1 MRQKILITGGAG
13 LLGTSL
19 YDFYKKKYD
28 LILGLYKTDVKLRN
42 VKKIFLKYKNS
53 KNLENQIKNLNPDIV
68 INCIGLSNVEICE
81 QNKKK
86 AIESNIK
93 IPLSISNMCK
103 KLNIK
108 FYHISTDHLYDGNK
122 KIYKET
128 DKSKPLNFYAKTKLL
143 ADNKILLSNKNAC
156 IIRTNFFSNGGKKNI
171 SFSDKIIK
179 NLKAN
184 KKIYLFDDVFFSP
197 IFVPSF
203 AKILEKTFDKKFSGI
218 FNLGSLTPISKYEFG
233 ILIAKIFNFNK
244 DLIKPISLTSKK
256 LVIRPMNMSLDSSKI
271 LKKIN
276 FKVPTISRMIL
287 ELNEDYQNK
296 NFKKLPYGMHNIN
309 DNDILSVVKTLR
321 SGHLTQGP
329 QVSELEKKIAKY
341 VKCKYAVAVSSC
353 TAGMHIALKSL
364 QIKENSKVLLP
375 PITFVSTAN
384 VVVMNDLKPQFV
396 DINPGSANMDTLKAI
411 EALDSNKNIKAVMPV
426 HFAGYPCDLRPFQS
440 FRKKIKIVEDA
451 AHALGSKYLCGS
463 MIGSCKYSDLSVFSL
478 HPVKT
483 IAAGEGGVI
492 TTNSYEIYKRL
503 LRLRS
508 HGINKA
514 DDKFLNKKN
523 SHTKN
528 KINQWYYEMRDM
540 GYHYRLTDIQCS
552 LAISQLKRIN
562 VFLKKRQKI
571 ADYYNKKFIG
581 FNNIKILAPKP
592 GNLSSNHLYI
602 LQLDFKKLKIS
613 RQEFIDKLKRKG
625 IVTQVHYIPVTMHP
639 YYQKL
644 GYSIKST
651 PEAIKYY
658 EQALSIPIYYGLTEY
673 QQNHVISSIKKILN
687 YAINK

>member
-244 DLIKPISLTSKK
+244 DLIKPISLASKK

-613 RQEFIDKLKRKG
+613 KQEFIDKLKRKG

>member
-411 EALDSNKNIKAVMPV
+411 EALDGNKNIKAVMPV

-613 RQEFIDKLKRKG
+613 KQEFIDKLKRKG

>member
-1 MRQKILITGGAG
+1 MRKKILITGGAG

-19 YDFYKKKYD
+19 YDSYDKKYD
-28 LILGLYKTDVKLRN
+28 LTLGLHKTDVKLRN
-42 VKKIFLKYKNS
+42 VKKIFLKYQNS

-86 AIESNIK
+86 AIELNIK
-93 IPLSISNMCK
+93 IPLSISNICK

-108 FYHISTDHLYDGNK
+108 FFHISTDHLYDGNK

-128 DKSKPLNFYAKTKLL
+128 DKNKPLNFYAKTKLL
-143 ADNKILLSNKNAC
+143 GDNKILLSNKNAC
-156 IIRTNFFSNGGKKNI
+156 IIRTNFFCNGAKKI

-179 NLKAN
+179 NLKEN
-184 KKIYLFDDVFFSP
+184 KKIYLFYDVFFTP
-197 IFVPSF
+197 IFVPTF
-203 AKILEKTFDKKFSGI
+203 CKILANTFDKKFFGI

-233 ILIAKIFNFNK
+233 VLIAKIFNFNK
-244 DLIKPISLTSKK
+244 DLIKPISITSKK
-256 LVIRPMNMSLDSSKI
+256 LVNRPMNMSLDSSKI

-287 ELNEDYQNK
+287 ELNKDYQNK
-296 NFKKLPYGMHNIN
+296 NFKRLPYGMHSIN
-309 DNDILSVVKTLR
+309 YNDIHSVVKTLR

-353 TAGMHIALKSL
+353 TAGMHISLKSL

-396 DINPGSANMDTLKAI
+396 DISPGSANMDTLKAI
-411 EALDSNKNIKAVMPV
+411 KALDGNENIKAVMPV

-451 AHALGSKYLCGS
+451 AHAMGSKYLCGS
-463 MIGSCKYSDLSVFSL
+463 MVGSCKYSDLCVFSL

-483 IAAGEGGVI
+483 IAAGEGGII

-523 SHTKN
+523 SQTKK
-528 KINQWYYEMRDM
+528 KINQWYYEMREM

-571 ADYYNKKFIG
+571 VNYYNKKFIG
-581 FNNIKILAPKP
+581 LSNIKILAPKP

-625 IVTQVHYIPVTMHP
+625 VLTQVHYIPVTMHP

-651 PEAIKYY
+651 PEAMKYY

-673 QQNHVISSIKKILN
+673 QQNHVISSIKKILSN
-687 YAINK
+687 AINK

>member
-19 YDFYKKKYD
+19 YDSYNKKYD
-28 LILGLYKTDVKLRN
+28 LTLGLHKTDVKLRN
-42 VKKIFLKYKNS
+42 VKKIFLKYQNA

-86 AIESNIK
+86 AIVSNIK
-93 IPLSISNMCK
+93 IPLSISNICK
-103 KLNIK
+103 ELNIK

-128 DKSKPLNFYAKTKLL
+128 DKNKPLNFYAKTKLL
-143 ADNKILLSNKNAC
+143 ADKKILLSNKNAC
-156 IIRTNFFSNGGKKNI
+156 VIRTNFFSNGGKKNI

-184 KKIYLFDDVFFSP
+184 KKIYLFDDVYFSP
-197 IFVPSF
+197 IFIPSL

-244 DLIKPISLTSKK
+244 DLIKPISIISKK
-256 LVIRPMNMSLDSSKI
+256 LVNRPINMSLDSSKI
-271 LKKIN
+271 FKIIN

-287 ELNEDYQNK
+287 ELNKDYQNK
-296 NFKKLPYGMHNIN
+296 NFKKLPYGMHSIN
-309 DNDILSVVKTLR
+309 YNDILSVVKTLR

-329 QVSELEKKIAKY
+329 QVSELEEKIAKY

-364 QIKENSKVLLP
+364 QIKKNSKVLLP

-396 DINPGSANMDTLKAI
+396 DISPSSANMDPLKAI
-411 EALDSNKNIKAVMPV
+411 KALDGNKNIKAVMPV
-426 HFAGYPCDLRPFQS
+426 HFAGYPCDLRPLQS
-440 FRKKIKIVEDA
+440 FRKKIKIIEDA
-451 AHALGSKYLCGS
+451 AHALGSKYHCGS
-463 MIGSCKYSDLSVFSL
+463 MIGSCKYSDLCVFSL

-492 TTNSYEIYKRL
+492 TTNSYEIYKSL

-523 SHTKN
+523 SQTKN
-528 KINQWYYEMRDM
+528 KINQWYYEMRDI

-571 ADYYNKKFIG
+571 ANYYNKKFKG
-581 FNNIKILAPKP
+581 FNSIKILAAKP

-625 IVTQVHYIPVTMHP
+625 VLTQVHYIPVTMHP

-651 PEAIKYY
+651 PKAMKYY
-658 EQALSIPIYYGLTEY
+658 EQALSIPIYYGLTEH

-687 YAINK
+687 YALSK

>member
-1 MRQKILITGGAG
+1 MLITGGAG

-19 YDFYKKKYD
+19 SEFYKKKYSVV
-28 LILGLYKTDVKLRN
+28 LGLHKSDANLRN
-42 VKKIFLKYKNS
+42 IKKIFLKFKNL
-53 KNLENQIKNLNPDIV
+53 KNLEKQIQNLNPDIV
-68 INCIGLSNVEICE
+68 INCIGLSNIETCE

-86 AIESNIK
+86 AIQSNTK
-93 IPLSISNMCK
+93 IPLSISNICK

-128 DKSKPLNFYAKTKLL
+128 DSNKPLNFYAKTKLI

-156 IIRTNFFSNGGKKNI
+156 IVRTNFFSNGVKKNI

-179 NLKAN
+179 NLKIN
-184 KKIYLFDDVFFSP
+184 KQIYLFDDVFFSP
-197 IFVPSF
+197 IFVTDL
-203 AKILEKTFDKKFSGI
+203 AKILEKTFNKKFSGI
-218 FNLGSLTPISKYEFG
+218 FNLGSLSPISKYEFG
-233 ILIAKIFNFNK
+233 ILIAKTFNFNK

-256 LVIRPMNMSLDSSKI
+256 LVTRPMNMSLDSSKI

-276 FKVPTISRMIL
+276 CKIPSIDRMIL
-287 ELNEDYQNK
+287 ELKEDYQNK

-309 DNDILSVVKTLR
+309 DNDILSVIKTLR

-329 QVSELEKKIAKY
+329 QVSELEKKITKY

-364 QIKENSKVLLP
+364 EIKENSKVLLP

-384 VVVMNDLKPQFV
+384 VILMNGLRPQFV
-396 DINPGSANMDTLKAI
+396 DINPINANINTLKAI
-411 EALDSNKNIKAVMPV
+411 ELLDNDNKNIKAIMPV
-426 HFAGYPCDLRPFQS
+426 HFAGYPCDLKPFQS
-440 FRKKIKIVEDA
+440 YRKKIKIVEDA
-451 AHALGSKYLCGS
+451 AHALGSKYSCGS
-463 MIGSCKYSDLSVFSL
+463 MVGSCKYSDLSVFSL

-523 SHTKN
+523 SHTN
-528 KINQWYYEMRDM
+528 TKINQWYYEMRDM
-540 GYHYRLTDIQCS
+540 GFHYRLTDIQCS
-552 LAISQLKRIN
+552 LAISQLRRIN
-562 VFLKKRQKI
+562 IFLKKRQKI
-571 ADYYNKKFIG
+571 ANYYNKKLIG
-581 FNNIKILAPKP
+581 LNNVKILDPKP
-592 GNLSSNHLYI
+592 SNLSSNHLYI

-613 RQEFIDKLKRKG
+613 RHELIDKLKKKG

-644 GYSIKST
+644 GYRTKST

-658 EQALSIPIYYGLTEY
+658 EQTLSIPIFYDLTEY
-673 QQNHVISSIKKILN
+673 QQNYVISSIKKILN

>member
-1 MRQKILITGGAG
+1 M
-13 LLGTSL
+13 
-19 YDFYKKKYD
+19 
-28 LILGLYKTDVKLRN
+28 
-42 VKKIFLKYKNS
+42 
-53 KNLENQIKNLNPDIV
+53 
-68 INCIGLSNVEICE
+68 
-81 QNKKK
+81 
-86 AIESNIK
+86 
-93 IPLSISNMCK
+93 
-103 KLNIK
+103 
-108 FYHISTDHLYDGNK
+108 
-122 KIYKET
+122 
-128 DKSKPLNFYAKTKLL
+128 
-143 ADNKILLSNKNAC
+143 
-156 IIRTNFFSNGGKKNI
+156 
-171 SFSDKIIK
+171 
-179 NLKAN
+179 KAN

-411 EALDSNKNIKAVMPV
+411 EALDGNKNIKAVMPV

-613 RQEFIDKLKRKG
+613 KQEFIDKLKRKG

>member
-1 MRQKILITGGAG
+1 MAPKILITGGAG

-19 YDFYKKKYD
+19 HDFYKKKYD
-28 LILGLYKTDVKLRN
+28 LILGLNKTDVKLSN
-42 VKKIFLKYKNS
+42 VKKIFLNYQNS
-53 KNLENQIKNLNPDIV
+53 KNLENQIKNLKPEIV

-81 QNKKK
+81 KNKKK

-93 IPLSISNMCK
+93 IPLSISNICN

-108 FYHISTDHLYDGNK
+108 FYHISTDHLYDGK
-122 KIYKET
+122 KFLYKET
-128 DKSKPLNFYAKTKLL
+128 DKKKPLNFYAKTKLL
-143 ADNKILLSNKNAC
+143 GDNKILLSNKKAC
-156 IIRTNFFSNGGKKNI
+156 IIRTNFFSNGGKKNV

-179 NLKAN
+179 NLKEN
-184 KKIYLFDDVFFSP
+184 KKIYLFYDVFFSP
-197 IFVPSF
+197 IFVPTF
-203 AKILEKTFDKKFSGI
+203 AKILENTFDKNFFGI
-218 FNLGSLTPISKYEFG
+218 FNLGSPTPISKYEFG

-244 DLIKPISLTSKK
+244 DLIKPISITSKK
-256 LVIRPMNMSLDSSKI
+256 LVNRPTNMSLDSSKI

-287 ELNEDYQNK
+287 KLKEDYQNK
-296 NFKKLPYGMHNIN
+296 NFKKLPYGMHSIN
-309 DNDILSVVKTLR
+309 DNDIHSVVKTLR

-329 QVSELEKKIAKY
+329 QVFELEKKIAKY

-364 QIKENSKVLLP
+364 QIKKNSKVLLP

-384 VVVMNDLKPQFV
+384 VVIMNDLKPQFV
-396 DINPGSANMDTLKAI
+396 DISPDSANMDMLKAI
-411 EALDSNKNIKAVMPV
+411 KALDGNKNIKAVMPV
-426 HFAGYPCDLRPFQS
+426 HFAGYPCDLRPLQS

-451 AHALGSKYLCGS
+451 AHAMGSKYLCGS
-463 MIGSCKYSDLSVFSL
+463 MVGSCKYSDLCVFSL

-523 SHTKN
+523 SQTKN

-571 ADYYNKKFIG
+571 VNYYNKKFIG
-581 FNNIKILAPKP
+581 FDNMKILDPKP
-592 GNLSSNHLYI
+592 GSLSSNHIYI

-613 RQEFIDKLKRKG
+613 RQEFIDKLKRKK
-625 IVTQVHYIPVTMHP
+625 VLTQVHYIPVTMHP

-651 PEAIKYY
+651 PEAMKYY

-687 YAINK
+687 NVINK